1 MSQARDSGA
10 TSLPGSHDRLD
21 WSSLDWHSE
30 PTGQT
35 GGSDWSNAD
44 WLQQRID
51 HYRAHANDMYEAIE
65 HIDDIEKLGQGFTL
79 ADPLEKLDL
88 GDGAIPR
95 PVFVNQFDYQLS
107 IKPI

>member
-1 MSQARDSGA
+1 MALEEDI
-10 TSLPGSHDRLD
+10 SL
-21 WSSLDWHSE
+21 SSVYE
-30 PTGQT
+30 
-35 GGSDWSNAD
+35 
-44 WLQQRID
+44 R
-51 HYRAHANDMYEAIE
+51 YVEAIGDF
-65 HIDDIEKLGQGFTL
+65 DDLYKLGQGFTL